1 MINLLLTCE
10 TNTSPGVYLHCIQP
24 NTKMQRALYTVVM
37 AFLSTIAFAQ
47 YTVPYSGSDT
57 SNACTGTLY
66 DHAGPTGNYSNSANG
81 YFYIT
86 AAGSSLSMTFTS
98 FQLESCCDYVRI
110 YDGIGTSGNLL
121 LTANGTS
128 LPNGGSPIVAP
139 SGNATIRF
147 SSDGSVVRSGFAMDW
162 VSSGGTATPSA
173 SFSSSTSNPPLN
185 FPITFTNASTVGDY
199 SWDFGDGSTSTDKDP
214 THVYT
219 SAGTYTVQLT
229 VTTCGGGTATTSQTV
244 TVQNAPVYTVTP
256 DSLYASVSCGGF
268 AQDSFVISNDSS
280 GTLGYSITNYEVPAP
295 NPYIIN
301 EDFESG
307 LGSFTVSPNAQTGF
321 GATNFTGVS
330 PSGSKYLYIS
340 GYTGTYD
347 GLVNSFT
354 PAQPTYFSYYVS
366 VPYTSAYLGR
376 TFLIQDASYPYS
388 PQLYSSYIRYGT
400 LYVQTATYNYS
411 FPLNTSNW
419 NQIEVINIDYSTHTY
434 DLRINGVVVQTGM
447 SFTHTTLTEVST
459 LLIANTSSTPGLSL
473 DLIQLR
479 DDNIPA
485 PLTLSQTSGLL
496 NAGNSAT
503 VTASINTA
511 GMIAGTYEY
520 EVAIQSNSTGADSL
534 KIIPFVLDVQGASSM
549 DLDQYCLNFGS
560 QYTAITTTDSVEI
573 INSGCDSLVI
583 SSITSTNADFVT
595 SASALTIQPF
605 DTAFLYV
612 TFNPSVA
619 GVYTDSIHL
628 VSNAGDT
635 AICLSATGL
644 ASAIASLDSSA
655 YHITS
660 VGCNDSV
667 HFSLDVINSGQAALN
682 WTLQTS
688 VQLTD
693 DFNASTTPS
702 SLWQSIGSNLIGTH
716 CYARSGNS
724 LSMYGYDRSA
734 ITVPFDTYGADSVVF
749 WARPGFS
756 SGTCETPDGGEY
768 LYVQY
773 STNGVSWST
782 LGTIYNTPSVAARYA
797 YLIPVTGTVQVRLY
811 QSSYSGA
818 GNDHYLVDDF
828 QITGQSGRFVFNPN
842 TATTSA
848 NDTTQVQASV
858 YVGDLVSGTYTYN
871 VVLNSNDPSQPNLV
885 TPITL
890 TVQGEPNMVVAS
902 TSCVDFGNV
911 INGNVLTDS
920 VLVYND
926 GCDSLLFS
934 GVTSTNSEFVG
945 MMSPSSIAAGD
956 SAFLHITFTSTSIGS
971 LADTLFIQSND
982 SIAAVCLTAVGIGAP
997 NFAVTPDSIYVS
1009 TNSCD
1014 DSLFVNLAVTNAG
1027 GLSPLTYQ
1035 MDSIS
1040 GGATSSLNVTVFKTY
1055 ADLSGEYPVTLAALT
1070 ANLPNANIT
1079 ESSATTAAALTADLA
1094 NTHVLVIAEQE
1105 NINTTIAATFAPAIQ
1120 AFVNNGGSVVLCG
1133 NSYGVTNA
1141 FGVLTATYGNYTSSG
1156 LLTVN
1161 DPSSPVFTG
1170 INTSAFYAYSATFY
1184 LTVTNPGLE
1193 QLAYYASSSY
1203 SVVSVHPYG
1212 SGRVG
1217 YYGFDFYGYDA
1228 QTQLG
1233 LANLVEYVAPNV
1245 GSVDWGYLTNDTA
1258 TVAVGGTSNTGVH
1271 LFSAGLANGRYTG
1284 SIRVNTNDP
1293 ANSVVDIPVVF
1304 DVNGEASMRLSGACL
1319 DFDSLI
1325 VGLQKVD
1332 TTTVYNDGC
1341 DTLVITGS
1349 MSSTGDYTF
1358 SGTLPIHVAPGDS
1371 LNVEI
1376 AFSPSAMGNRDDTLW
1391 VYASSD
1397 TLPLCV
1403 NGLGLGAPQLS
1414 VQSDSLVV
1422 ELNKCDNFVLE
1433 TYDLTNTGAG
1443 SLTYEVIFGDY
1454 YADTS
1459 YQTFASSGAVT
1470 NHSFTGTPAT
1480 ADSIVVTV
1488 ITVGDYEQ
1496 SYEYYN
1502 LYVEG
1507 SYLATTNGRT
1517 STFGQPDTVSFVFA
1531 NPTQSLGT
1539 WLADGTLDVDVYNN
1553 SSVGYYSTLP
1563 NSVEVQVEIYSSAMP
1578 PWLTFPSTS
1587 TGTLAVGATDT
1598 KSMLFNATVVPSGVY
1613 TIDMT
1618 VLSNDPVT
1626 PKKVVPVI
1634 FDVREEP
1641 AIRLS
1646 DTCLSFPITQVGD
1659 TSSTTIWVVNDGC
1672 LALNVTS
1679 ITSASNVFKV
1689 NPTVFSVP
1697 AKDSVQVTVAF
1708 IPSSISNYSSTI
1720 TVNSNAGVET
1730 FCVSGSANAAPIAD
1744 FQFSVIDPCT
1754 GQVYFSDH
1762 SSRNPTAFSWE
1773 FGDGTVSN
1781 VQSPIHDYEKPGTY
1795 AVRLTASNSYGWDT
1809 ITQYVTVN
1817 PLYVAYE
1824 VEMNGALVT
1833 NDTLYKNTPIQFI
1846 DSSLTGSTWKWYL
1859 GDGTVSNLQNP
1870 THTYTN
1876 VGNFQ
1881 ISLEVED
1888 TAGCKDTY
1896 VKSYWIISGIGIEES
1911 FAGDLQ
1917 LYPNPSSGLFTVDW
1931 SATTFTQVQIDL
1943 LDSRGAI
1950 LFHTEASGE
1959 NRLDVDLSHLPDAL
1973 YILRVTNKDGRVVH
1987 ERLIKQ

>member
-1 MINLLLTCE
+1 
-10 TNTSPGVYLHCIQP
+10 
-24 NTKMQRALYTVVM
+24 MQKALYTVVM
-37 AFLSTIAFAQ
+37 AFFSTIAFAQ
-47 YTVPYSGSDT
+47 YIVPHSGSDS

-66 DHAGPTGNYSNSANG
+66 DHGGATGGYSNGANG
-81 YFYIT
+81 IFYIT
-86 AAGSSLSMTFTS
+86 APGSSLSMTFTA

-110 YDGIGTSGNLL
+110 YDGIGTTGALL
-121 LTANGTS
+121 LTANGTAI
-128 LPNGGSPIVAP
+128 PNGGNPIVAP
-139 SGNATIRF
+139 SGTATVRF
-147 SSDGSVVRSGFAMDW
+147 TSDGSVVRSGFAMDW
-162 VSSGGTATPSA
+162 ISSGGSTTPSV
-173 SFSSSTSNPPLN
+173 SFTTSTSNPPLN
-185 FPITFTNASTVGDY
+185 FPISFTNTSSTGDY

-214 THVYT
+214 SHVYT
-219 SAGTYTVQLT
+219 ASGTYTVQLT
-229 VTTCGGGTATTSQTV
+229 VTTCGGGTASSSQTV
-244 TVQNAPVYTVTP
+244 TVQGAPVYTVAP

-268 AQDSFVISNDSS
+268 AQGSFVISNDTS
-280 GTLGYSITNYEVPAP
+280 GTLGYSLTNYELPAP
-295 NPYIIN
+295 DPYIIN

-307 LGSFTVSPNAQTGF
+307 LGSFSVSPNAATGF

-330 PSGSKYLYIS
+330 PSGSKYLYLT
-340 GYTGTYD
+340 GYTSTYE

-354 PAQPTYFSYYVS
+354 PAQPNYFSYYVS
-366 VPYTSAYLGR
+366 VPYTSSYLGR
-376 TFLIQDASYPYS
+376 TYLIQDPAYPYS
-388 PQLYSSYIRYGT
+388 PQLYSSYIRYGS
-400 LYVQTATYNYS
+400 LYVQTGTSTYAY
-411 FPLNTSNW
+411 PLNTSNW
-419 NQIEVINIDYSTHTY
+419 NQIEVININYTTHTY
-434 DLRINGVVVQTGM
+434 DLRINGAVVQTGLT
-447 SFTHTTLTEVST
+447 FTHSTLTEVSA
-459 LLIANTSSTPGLSL
+459 LLISNTSSTPGISF

-479 DDNIPA
+479 DDNRPT

-496 NAGNSAT
+496 NAGNSVS
-503 VTASINTA
+503 VTASINTT
-511 GMIAGTYEY
+511 GMIAGTYNY
-520 EVAIQSNSTGADSL
+520 EVAIHTNSSGLDSL
-534 KIIPFVLDVQGASSM
+534 KTIPFVLDIQGASSM
-549 DLDQYCLNFGS
+549 DLDQYCLNYGS

-595 SASALTIQPF
+595 SASALTVEPF
-605 DTAFLYV
+605 DTAYLYV
-612 TFNPSVA
+612 TFNPSAA

-635 AICLSATGL
+635 AICLTATGL
-644 ASAIASLDSSA
+644 ASAIGSLDSSA
-655 YHITS
+655 YNITS

-667 HFSLDVINSGQAALN
+667 HFNLEVINTGQAALN
-682 WTLQTS
+682 WDLQTS
-688 VQLTD
+688 SQFMD

-702 SLWQSIGSNLIGTH
+702 ALWQSIGTNLIGAH

-724 LSMYGYDRSA
+724 LSMYGSNRSA
-734 ITVPFDTYGADSVVF
+734 ITVPFDTYGSDSVSF

-756 SGTCETPDGGEY
+756 SSPCERPDGGEN
-768 LYVQY
+768 LFVQY
-773 STNGVSWST
+773 STNGITWTT
-782 LGTIYNTPSVAARYA
+782 LGTIYNTYTTPTRYS
-797 YLIPVTGTVQVRLY
+797 YLIPVTGTVQIRLY
-811 QSSYSGA
+811 QSSFTGS

-828 QITGQSGRFVFNPN
+828 QISGQSGRFVFHPS
-842 TATTSA
+842 TASTPA

-871 VVLNSNDPSQPNLV
+871 VILSSNDPSQPILTFPV
-885 TPITL
+885 TL
-890 TVQGEPNMVVAS
+890 TIQGEPNMVVAS
-902 TSCVDFGNV
+902 SSCVDFGNV

-926 GCDSLLFS
+926 GCDSLHFS
-934 GVTSTNSEFVG
+934 GVSSTNAEFVG
-945 MMSPSSIAAGD
+945 TMSPSSIAAGD
-956 SAFLHITFTSTSIGS
+956 SAYLHITFTSTSIGTLS
-971 LADTLFIQSND
+971 DTLTIQSND
-982 SIAAVCLTAVGIGAP
+982 SIAAICLTALGIGAP

-1035 MDSIS
+1035 MDSIK
-1040 GGATSSLNVTVFKTY
+1040 GGATSALNVTVLKTY
-1055 ADLSGEYPVTLAALT
+1055 SDLNREYPPTLAALT
-1070 ANLPNANIT
+1070 TNLPNATIT
-1079 ESSATTAAALTADLA
+1079 ESTASTAAALTADLVNA
-1094 NTHVLVIAEQE
+1094 HVLVIAEQE
-1105 NINTTIAATFAPAIQ
+1105 NISSTIAATLAPAIQ
-1120 AFVNNGGSVVLCG
+1120 AFVNNGGSVVICG
-1133 NSYGVTNA
+1133 NSLSVVNG
-1141 FGVLTATYGNYTSSG
+1141 FGVMTASYANNTSGG
-1156 LLTVN
+1156 LLTIN
-1161 DPSSPVFTG
+1161 NPSSPVFTG
-1170 INTSAFYAYSATFY
+1170 INTSAFYAYSATLY
-1184 LTVTNPGLE
+1184 MNITNPGLE
-1193 QLAYYASSSY
+1193 QLAYYSSSTY

-1212 SGRVG
+1212 SGKVG
-1217 YYGFDFYGYDA
+1217 YYGFDFYSYDV

-1233 LANLVEYVAPNV
+1233 LANLVQYVAPNV
-1245 GSVDWGYLTNDTA
+1245 GSVDWAYLTNDTA
-1258 TVAVGGTSNTGVH
+1258 TVASGATSNTGVH
-1271 LFSAGLANGRYTG
+1271 LFSAGLPNGRYTG
-1284 SIRVNTNDP
+1284 VIQVNTNDP
-1293 ANSVVDIPVVF
+1293 ANAVVEIPVVF
-1304 DVNGEASMRLSGACL
+1304 DVNGEASMRLSGGCL

-1325 VGLQKVD
+1325 VGLQKID

-1341 DTLVITGS
+1341 DTLVITGTN
-1349 MSSTGDYTF
+1349 SSTGDYAF
-1358 SGTLPIHVAPGDS
+1358 QGTLPLHIAPGDS
-1371 LNVEI
+1371 LDVEVV
-1376 AFSPSAMGNRDDTLW
+1376 FTPTAMGNRDDTLW

-1517 STFGQPDTVSFVFA
+1517 STFGQPDTVSFVFV

-1598 KSMLFNATVVPSGVY
+1598 KSLLFNATVVPAGTY
-1613 TIDMT
+1613 TIDMI

-1626 PKKVVPVI
+1626 PRKVVPVI

-1641 AIRLS
+1641 SIRLS

-1659 TSSTTIWVVNDGC
+1659 TSSATIWVVNDGC
-1672 LALNVTS
+1672 VALNVTS

-1697 AKDSVQVTVAF
+1697 AKDSVQVTVDF
-1708 IPSSISNYSSTI
+1708 VPTSISNYSSSI
-1720 TVNSNAGVET
+1720 TVNSNAGIET
-1730 FCVSGSANAAPIAD
+1730 FCVNGSANATPIAD
-1744 FQFSVIDPCT
+1744 FQYNIIDPCS

-1762 SSRNPTAFSWE
+1762 STRNPTAFSWE
-1773 FGDGTVSN
+1773 FGDGTISN
-1781 VQSPIHDYEKPGTY
+1781 IQNPVHDYEKPGTY

-1817 PLYVAYE
+1817 PLYVGFE
-1824 VEMNGALVT
+1824 IEMNGSLVT
-1833 NDTLYKNTPIQFI
+1833 NDTLYKNTLIQFL

-1859 GDGTVSNLQNP
+1859 GDGTVSTLQNP
-1870 THTYTN
+1870 THTYSS

-1896 VKSYWIISGIGIEES
+1896 VKSYWIISGIGVDES
-1911 FAGDLQ
+1911 LAGSLQ
-1917 LYPNPSSGLFTVDW
+1917 LYPNPSSGFFTVDW
-1931 SATTFTQVQIDL
+1931 SATSFSRVQIDL
-1943 LDSRGAI
+1943 LDSRGAV
-1950 LFHTEASGE
+1950 LYHTDATGE
-1959 NRLDVDLSHLPDAL
+1959 NRLDLDLSHLPDAM
-1973 YILRVTNKDGRVVH
+1973 YILRVTNEDGRVVH